1 MDVIKQVKPIFE
13 DLSNETLLKKCLH
26 EKTRNQNESY
36 NGMIWHRIPK
46 TILISSTTFDIGVY
60 DAAAHFN
67 PGNMATLEIFD
78 EIGIERG
85 SFTILGCHDDNQ
97 KRIENSQRKSSDIY
111 RGRRSELRGSK
122 KKEKG

>member
-1 MDVIKQVKPIFE
+1 
-13 DLSNETLLKKCLH
+13 
-26 EKTRNQNESY
+26 
-36 NGMIWHRIPK
+36 MIWHRIPK
-46 TILISSTTFDIGVY
+46 TILVSSTTFDIGVY
-60 DAAAHFN
+60 DAAAHFKT
-67 PGNMATLEIFD
+67 GNVATLEIFD

-122 KKEKG
+122 KRKKDKDEVKEGKTYGAGQFTFSKKKKGS